1 MNRRLTAH
9 PMSEPVAFLF
19 PGQGSQAVGM
29 GKDLCSRF
37 PVAREVFNEA
47 DAVLGFALSE
57 LCFSGPQEE
66 LTLTANTQPALL
78 TVSYALTRVLREELN
93 IQPRWAAG
101 HSLGEFSALVAA
113 GGLSFAAALRV
124 VRERGLAMQE
134 AVPKG
139 VGSMVAV
146 LGLEAGDVDDICRA
160 AADGQIVSA
169 ANLNGGGQIVI
180 AGQRE
185 AVDRAAVLAKTRGA
199 KRVVALAVSAP
210 FHCALMQPAAERL
223 ERVLAPIPVAPL
235 QFPVISN
242 VEATS
247 SAAERVKVLLVRQ
260 VVSPVRW
267 QESVEELA
275 RLGCTAAIEV
285 GPGRVLSGLVK
296 RIAPQIRCT
305 PAEDL
310 DALRVVAGA
319 A

>member
-1 MNRRLTAH
+1 
-9 PMSEPVAFLF
+9 MSEPLAFLF

-29 GKDLCSRF
+29 GKDLCRRF
-37 PVAREVFNEA
+37 PIAREVFNEA

-57 LCFSGPQEE
+57 LCFDGPLEE

-78 TVSYALTRVLREELN
+78 TVSYALTRVLREDLGM
-93 IQPRWAAG
+93 QPHWAAG

-113 GGLSFAAALRV
+113 GGLGFAVALRV

-139 VGSMVAV
+139 VGSMAAV
-146 LGLEAGDVDDICRA
+146 LGLEASDVNDICRA
-160 AADGQIVSA
+160 AAAGQIVSA
-169 ANLNGGGQIVI
+169 ANLNGGGQVVI
-180 AGQRE
+180 AGHRE
-185 AVDRAAVLAKTRGA
+185 AVDRAAALAKTRGA
-199 KRVVALAVSAP
+199 KRVVPLTVSAP

-223 ERVLAPIPVAPL
+223 ARVLDSVAVAPL
-235 QFPVISN
+235 QFPVITN
-242 VEATS
+242 VEATPCTD
-247 SAAERVKVLLVRQ
+247 AERVKGLLVRQ

-267 QESVEELA
+267 QESVEALA
-275 RLGCTAAIEV
+275 RLGCTTAVEV

-296 RIAPQIRCT
+296 RIVPQIRCT

>member
-1 MNRRLTAH
+1 
-9 PMSEPVAFLF
+9 MSEPLAFLF

-37 PVAREVFNEA
+37 PIAREVFSEA
-47 DAVLGFALSE
+47 DAVLGLALSE
-57 LCFSGPQEE
+57 LCFDGPLEE

-78 TVSYALTRVLREELN
+78 TVSYALTRVLREDLGM
-93 IQPRWAAG
+93 QPRWAAG

-134 AVPKG
+134 AVPPG
-139 VGSMVAV
+139 VGSMAAI
-146 LGLEAGDVDDICRA
+146 LGLEPGDVDDVCRT
-160 AADGQIVSA
+160 AADGQVVSA
-169 ANLNGGGQIVI
+169 ANLNGGGQVVI
-180 AGQRE
+180 AGHRE
-185 AVDRAAVLAKTRGA
+185 AVDRAAALAKTRGA
-199 KRVVALAVSAP
+199 KRVVPLTVSAP
-210 FHCALMQPAAERL
+210 FHCALMQPVAERL
-223 ERVLAPIPVAPL
+223 ERVLAAVPVAPL
-235 QFPVISN
+235 QFPVITN
-242 VEATS
+242 VEATPCS
-247 SAAERVKVLLVRQ
+247 DADRVKGLLVRQ

-275 RLGCTAAIEV
+275 RLGCTAAVEV

-296 RIAPQIRCT
+296 RIAPQIHCT
-305 PAEDL
+305 AAEDL